1 MAKVNLKFDELKK
14 LVWAGAVDNM
24 LEIERAGKVDE
35 FMNFLDEIL
44 DSDSSVD
51 MIKVNDIIWFDFD
64 YICESIGIETEA
76 E

>member
-1 MAKVNLKFDELKK
+1 MAKVNLKFNELKK

>member
-1 MAKVNLKFDELKK
+1 MAKVNLKFNELKK

-24 LEIERAGKVDE
+24 LEIERTGKVDE

>member
-1 MAKVNLKFDELKK
+1 MAKVNLKFNELKK
-14 LVWAGAVDNM
+14 LVWASAVDNM